1 MSVVK
6 DERSAFEEFVY
17 DPFAEDVMRDPLHH
31 YEVLREKYPAY
42 YIAAYDTYF
51 LSRFQDI
58 YDALSL
64 VDNSLLCSEG
74 KRITPPTLATRNDG
88 PVPDPPLEPLTSYTR
103 YPSPLADQVRQAH
116 VKPYQRS
123 HVAKLEQ
130 FVREQA
136 RERLDAFEV
145 GKPFDVIREFGGLIA
160 ASVTCHLFRLPLSEA
175 GRVLDAVNGTSL
187 THEVGY
193 FDVNTAYDMVAD
205 FVVPIVQARRAE
217 GVDGSFPLIDGLLQL
232 EIEGRGPLTDREISD
247 QLHSV
252 FIGGTETVPK
262 VVGHGLLELWRRP
275 EQLAEVRSDLEAN
288 CSIAYEEIVRLC
300 APAQWFARTVR
311 KPVVLAGQEMKPGQ
325 RVVLIMG
332 SANRDES
339 EYEAPNEFRWN
350 RPKGRSLTFGLG
362 DQYCTGVHLARL
374 EGRVLLEE
382 FLGRAGDYEVDE
394 SNAIRHPSSFQWG
407 YTSVPV
413 TMR

>member
-1 MSVVK
+1 
-6 DERSAFEEFVY
+6 
-17 DPFAEDVMRDPLHH
+17 MRDPLHH
-31 YEVLREKYPAY
+31 YEILREKYPVY
-42 YIAAYDTYF
+42 YIDAYDTYF

-88 PVPDPPLEPLTSYTR
+88 PVPDPPLDPLTSYTR

-130 FVREQA
+130 FIREQA

-145 GKPFDVIREFGGLIA
+145 GTSFDVVGEFGALA

-217 GVDGSFPLIDGLLQL
+217 GADGSFPLIDGLLQL
-232 EIEGRGPLTDREISD
+232 EMRDVRASHRSRGEGPVAFSVHRGHGDCAEGRRTRI
-247 QLHSV
+247 
-252 FIGGTETVPK
+252 
-262 VVGHGLLELWRRP
+262 VGALASPPRGS
-275 EQLAEVRSDLEAN
+275 AEVRSDLEAN
-288 CSIAYEEIVRLC
+288 CPVAYEEIVRLC

-311 KPVVLAGQEMKPGQ
+311 KPIVLAGQEMKPGQ

-332 SANRDES
+332 SANRDER
-339 EYEAPNEFRWN
+339 EYEARNEFRWN

-382 FLGRAGDYEVDE
+382 FLGRAGDYDVDE

-407 YTSVPV
+407 YT
-413 TMR
+413 